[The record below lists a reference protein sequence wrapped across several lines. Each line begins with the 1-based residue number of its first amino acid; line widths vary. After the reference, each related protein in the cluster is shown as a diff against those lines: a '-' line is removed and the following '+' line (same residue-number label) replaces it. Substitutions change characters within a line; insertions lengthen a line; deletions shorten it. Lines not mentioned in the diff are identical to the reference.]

1 MSPSKFKT
9 FALTKF
15 LLQATSQDKYL
26 QITYLKKGLAFRI
39 YKGISTFSN
48 KETNLN
54 ISFKHENMWMTVII
68 YIKRC
73 SASSAIREMQIKIMM
88 KYTIPLFRMALKKKQ
103 TDNAK
108 SVLVKNAGQLELSCV
123 SGRNAVWYNHSGNNL
138 VASHKVKQM
147 TQQSPILSIF
157 LREMKTYVHT
167 KTYAGLFISVLFIIT
182 K

>member
-1 MSPSKFKT
+1 
-9 FALTKF
+9 
-15 LLQATSQDKYL
+15 
-26 QITYLKKGLAFRI
+26 
-39 YKGISTFSN
+39 
-48 KETNLN
+48 
-54 ISFKHENMWMTVII
+54 MTVII

-88 KYTIPLFRMALKKKQ
+88 KYAIPLFRMTLKKKKK

-123 SGRNAVWYNHSGNNL
+123 FGRNVVWYNHSGNNL
-138 VASHKVKQM
+138 AASHKVKQM

-157 LREMKTYVHT
+157 LREMKNYVHT